1 MPSKPTDSIGVRVRQ
16 TTSESELSMSKE
28 FIKIPAVYMRGGT
41 SKGVYLMASDLP
53 DDPAVRDQVILDIY
67 GSPDVRQ
74 INGMGGSDPLTSKV
88 ALLAPSKR
96 PGVDIDYTFGYVGI
110 KEAVIDYE
118 GNCGNISSGVGVY
131 AIRQGLVEPVE
142 PVTKVVIFNTNTSKI
157 IEAMV
162 PVRDGDVVF
171 DGDYAIAG
179 VPGHGARIMMNFPNS
194 AGSKTGRLL
203 PTGNIRDTLILKDG
217 RHIQVSLVDA
227 ANPSV
232 FVKAADIGLTGRE
245 LPSDCDINPGILE
258 VMEEIR
264 VRAGVMM
271 GLAKTVEQVGPA
283 VPKVAFVAPAQDY
296 PTSEGDLITAG
307 EVDLV
312 ARTKAMAEMHKT
324 YAVTGGI
331 CIATAAMIEGTV
343 VNEVCTPEAKSKGEV
358 RIGHPSGV
366 LEVFVD
372 VRKTTETGWTLLQAG
387 VCRTAR
393 PIMDGEV
400 YVSRKAY
407 Q

>member
-1 MPSKPTDSIGVRVRQ
+1 
-16 TTSESELSMSKE
+16 MSKE

-41 SKGVYLMASDLP
+41 SKGVYLMAKDLP
-53 DDPAVRDQVILDIY
+53 EDPEIRDKVILDMY
-67 GSPDVRQ
+67 GSPDIRQ
-74 INGMGGSDPLTSKV
+74 INGMGGADPLTSKV
-88 ALLAPSKR
+88 ALLAPSSR

-110 KEAVIDYE
+110 KEAVVDYD

-131 AIRQGLVEPVE
+131 AIRQGLVKAVE

-157 IEAMV
+157 IEAMI
-162 PVRDGDVVF
+162 PVKDGDVVF

-179 VPGHGARIMMNFPNS
+179 VPGHGAKIVMNFPNS

-203 PTGNIRDTLILKDG
+203 PTGNVRDTMTLKDG
-217 RHIQVSLVDA
+217 RVVEVSLVDA

-232 FVKAADIGLTGRE
+232 FVKASDIGLTGKE
-245 LPSDCDINPGILE
+245 LPADCDPNPGILE
-258 VMEEIR
+258 IMEAIR

-271 GLAKTVEQVGPA
+271 GLAATVEQVGPA

-296 PTSEGDLITAG
+296 PTSEGNVITAG

-331 CIATAAMIEGTV
+331 CIAAAAMIEGTV
-343 VNEVCTPEAKSKGEV
+343 VSEVCSPQAKGTGEV
-358 RIGHPSGV
+358 RIGHPSGI

-372 VRKTTETGWTLLQAG
+372 VKNTAETGWTLLQAG

>member
-1 MPSKPTDSIGVRVRQ
+1 
-16 TTSESELSMSKE
+16 MSKE

-41 SKGVYLMASDLP
+41 SKGVYLMVSDLP
-53 DDPAVRDQVILDIY
+53 DDPAIRDQVILDIY
-67 GSPDVRQ
+67 GSPDIRQ
-74 INGMGGSDPLTSKV
+74 INGMGGADPLTSKV
-88 ALLAPSKR
+88 ALLTRSKR

-110 KEAVIDYE
+110 KDAVVDYE

-131 AIRQGLVEPVE
+131 AIRQGLVEAVE
-142 PVTKVVIFNTNTSKI
+142 PFTKVVIFNTNTNKI
-157 IEAMV
+157 IEAMI
-162 PVRDGDVVF
+162 PVKDGEVVF
-171 DGDYAIAG
+171 EGDYAIAG
-179 VPGHGARIMMNFPNS
+179 VPGRGARIVMNFPNS

-203 PTGNIRDTLILKDG
+203 PTGNVRDTMTLKDG
-217 RHIQVSLVDA
+217 RHVQVSLVDA

-232 FVKAADIGLTGRE
+232 FVKAADIGLTGLE
-245 LPSDCDINPGILE
+245 LPADCDTNPRILE

-271 GLAKTVEQVGPA
+271 GLAKNVEQVGPA

-296 PTSEGDLITAG
+296 PDSEGKIILAG
-307 EVDLV
+307 DVDLV

-343 VNEVCTPEAKSKGEV
+343 VSDICGAQAKKTGEV

-372 VRKTTETGWTLLQAG
+372 VKNSVETGWTLLQAG

-393 PIMDGEV
+393 PIMEGEV

>member
-1 MPSKPTDSIGVRVRQ
+1 
-16 TTSESELSMSKE
+16 MSKE

-41 SKGVYLMASDLP
+41 SKGVYLMVSDLP
-53 DDPAVRDQVILDIY
+53 DDPAIRDQVILDIY
-67 GSPDVRQ
+67 GSPDIRQ
-74 INGMGGSDPLTSKV
+74 INGMGGADPLTSKV
-88 ALLAPSKR
+88 ALLTRSKR

-110 KEAVIDYE
+110 KDAVVDYE

-131 AIRQGLVEPVE
+131 AIRQGLVEAVE
-142 PVTKVVIFNTNTSKI
+142 PFTKVVIFNTNTNKI
-157 IEAMV
+157 IEAMI
-162 PVRDGDVVF
+162 PVKDGEVVF
-171 DGDYAIAG
+171 EGDYAIAG
-179 VPGHGARIMMNFPNS
+179 VPGRGARIVMNFPNS

-203 PTGNIRDTLILKDG
+203 PTGNVRDTMTLKDG
-217 RHIQVSLVDA
+217 RHVQVSLVDA

-232 FVKAADIGLTGRE
+232 FVKAADIGLTGLE
-245 LPSDCDINPGILE
+245 LPADCDTNPRILE

-271 GLAKTVEQVGPA
+271 GLAKNVDQVGPA

-296 PTSEGDLITAG
+296 PDSEGKIITAG

-343 VNEVCTPEAKSKGEV
+343 VSDVCGAQAKNTGEV

-372 VRKTTETGWTLLQAG
+372 VKNSVETGWTLLQAG

-393 PIMDGEV
+393 PIMEGEV

>member
-1 MPSKPTDSIGVRVRQ
+1 MP
-16 TTSESELSMSKE
+16 KE

-67 GSPDVRQ
+67 GSPDIRQ
-74 INGMGGSDPLTSKV
+74 INGMGGADPLTSKV

-110 KEAVIDYE
+110 KDAVIDYE

-131 AIRQGLVEPVE
+131 AIRQGLVKPVA
-142 PVTKVVIFNTNTSKI
+142 PVTKVVIFNTNTNKI
-157 IEAMV
+157 IEAMI
-162 PVRDGDVVF
+162 PVKDGDVVF
-171 DGDYAIAG
+171 EGDYAIAG
-179 VPGHGARIMMNFPNS
+179 VPGQGARIVMNFPNS

-203 PTGNIRDTLILKDG
+203 PTGNVRDTMVLKDG
-217 RHIQVSLVDA
+217 RSVQVSLVDA

-232 FVKAADIGLTGRE
+232 FVKAADIGLTGKE
-245 LPSDCDINPGILE
+245 LPADCDANPRILE
-258 VMEEIR
+258 LMEEIR

-271 GLAKTVEQVGPA
+271 GLATTEEKVGPA

-296 PTSEGDLITAG
+296 PTSEGNLITAG
-307 EVDLV
+307 EVDLI

-324 YAVTGGI
+324 DAVTGGI
-331 CIATAAMIEGTV
+331 CIATAAMIDGTV
-343 VNEVCTPEAKSKGEV
+343 VSEVCTPDAKSKGEV

-372 VRKTTETGWTLLQAG
+372 VKNSAETGWTLTQAG

>member
-1 MPSKPTDSIGVRVRQ
+1 
-16 TTSESELSMSKE
+16 MSKE

-53 DDPAVRDQVILDIY
+53 DDPAVRDRVILDIY
-67 GSPDVRQ
+67 GSPDIRQ
-74 INGMGGSDPLTSKV
+74 INGMGGADPLTSKV

-110 KEAVIDYE
+110 KDAVIDYE

-131 AIRQGLVEPVE
+131 AIRQGLVEAVE
-142 PVTKVVIFNTNTSKI
+142 PVTKVVIFNTNTGKI
-157 IEAMV
+157 IESMI
-162 PVRDGDVVF
+162 PVKDGDVVF
-171 DGDYAIAG
+171 DGNYAIAG
-179 VPGHGARIMMNFPNS
+179 VPGHGAKIVMNFPNS

-203 PTGNIRDTLILKDG
+203 PTGNVRDTMILTDG
-217 RHIQVSLVDA
+217 RHVQVSLVDA
-227 ANPSV
+227 ANPAV
-232 FVKAADIGLTGRE
+232 FVKAADLGLTGKE
-245 LPSDCDINPGILE
+245 LPADCDTNPGILE

-271 GLAKTVEQVGPA
+271 GLAASAEQVGPA

-296 PTSEGDLITAG
+296 PTSEGNLIAAG
-307 EVDLV
+307 DVDLV

-331 CIATAAMIEGTV
+331 CIAAAAMIKGTV
-343 VNEVCTPEAKSKGEV
+343 VSDVCAPEAKSKGEV

-372 VRKTTETGWTLLQAG
+372 VRNTAETGWTLLQAG

>member
-1 MPSKPTDSIGVRVRQ
+1 
-16 TTSESELSMSKE
+16 MSKE

-53 DDPAVRDQVILDIY
+53 EDPEVRDRVILNIY

-74 INGMGGSDPLTSKV
+74 INGMGGADPLTSKV

-110 KEAVIDYE
+110 KEAVVDYE

-131 AIRQGLVEPVE
+131 AIRQGLVEAVE

-157 IEAMV
+157 IEALI
-162 PVRDGDVVF
+162 PVKDGEVVF
-171 DGDYAIAG
+171 EGDYAIAG
-179 VPGHGARIMMNFPNS
+179 VPGQGAKIVMNFPNS

-203 PTGNIRDTLILKDG
+203 PTGNVQDTMVLSDG
-217 RHIQVSLVDA
+217 RLIRVSLVDA
-227 ANPSV
+227 ANPAV
-232 FVKAADIGLTGRE
+232 FVKAADIGLTGKE
-245 LPSDCDINPGILE
+245 LPSDCDKNPGILE

-271 GLAKTVEQVGPA
+271 GLAPSLEKVGPA
-283 VPKVAFVAPAQDY
+283 VPKVAFVASPADY
-296 PTSEGDLITAG
+296 PLSDGGVVAAG
-307 EVDLV
+307 EVDLL

-331 CIATAAMIEGTV
+331 CISTAAMIDGTV
-343 VNEVCTPEAKSKGEV
+343 VSEVCSAEAKRKGEV

-366 LEVFVD
+366 LEVFVT
-372 VRKTTETGWTLLQAG
+372 VKNSAEQGWTLLQAG

-400 YVSRKAY
+400 YVSRKAFP